1 MPTHPAVSS
10 TTLEQAL
17 RNSLAQRAQ
26 LNGSMGELEALALR
40 IGLIQNTHQPRLH
53 DPQLMLFAADHGLA
67 AQGPLPQFASSTSEC
82 VNHLLRGEMFASIF
96 AKAQGI
102 EWWVTDAGMVE
113 QPTLHPR
120 LLARKQ
126 MHGTQDARLT
136 AAMSTAQAQSAIQ
149 AGMEIGDALHGNVV
163 ACACIGQGANESA
176 ALVLS
181 QLTGT
186 DLVGLL
192 RLPPSQSQTH
202 IQAPWVTPLM
212 QALERHRAAS
222 EPLDVLAALGGAD
235 IAMLVGLMLVGA
247 NKRNVIIV
255 DGLPAL
261 AALMIATRINPSL
274 TECCIFSRSHNHPSI
289 DRALALFNCTA
300 LLELGMDCPDGTGT
314 SLIWPML
321 VSATA
326 LLNDPAG

>member
-1 MPTHPAVSS
+1 M
-10 TTLEQAL
+10 LEQAL
-17 RNSLAQRAQ
+17 RDKLSQRAQ
-26 LNGSMGELEALALR
+26 INGGMGELEALALR
-40 IGLIQNTHQPRLH
+40 IGSIQNTTQPRLH

-67 AQGPLPQFASSTSEC
+67 ADAPLGQFASSTSDC
-82 VNHLLRGEMFASIF
+82 VHQLLRGELFVSIF
-96 AKAQGI
+96 AQAQGI
-102 EWWVTDAGMVE
+102 QWWVTDAGMLE
-113 QPTLHPR
+113 PLASHPR

-126 MHGTQDARLT
+126 IHGTRDARLT
-136 AAMSTAQAQSAIQ
+136 AAMTPEQAQSAIQ

-186 DLVGLL
+186 DLRGLL
-192 RLPPSQSQTH
+192 RLPPSTGQAN
-202 IQAPWVTPLM
+202 IQALWVTQLKR
-212 QALERHRAAS
+212 ALERHRAAS
-222 EPLDVLAALGGAD
+222 EPMDVLAALGGVD
-235 IAMLVGLMLVGA
+235 MAMLVGLMLVGA
-247 NKRNVIIV
+247 SKRNVIVV

-261 AALMIATRINPSL
+261 AALMIAARINPSL
-274 TECCIFSRSHNHPSI
+274 TDCCIFSRSHNHPSI

-300 LLELGMDCPDGTGT
+300 LLELGMECLDGTAT

-326 LLNDPAG
+326 LLNDPSE